1 MKIALAADHAGFL
14 LKESLRGLLEREGHS
29 VADFG
34 AHSTNSTDYPDY
46 AAAVGESVAKGESD
60 RGILVCC
67 SGVGMSIAAN
77 KVNGVRA
84 ALAIN
89 DESVRLTREHNDANV
104 LALGAQF
111 FTPEQAA
118 SLVHTFLETAFS
130 EGERHC
136 RRIRKIAELERSHQ
150 EVKSPS

>member
-1 MKIALAADHAGFL
+1 MKIAVAADHAGFH
-14 LKESLRGLLEREGHS
+14 LKEFLRELLEREGHA
-29 VADFG
+29 VVDYG
-34 AHSTNSTDYPDY
+34 AASTTSTDYPDY
-46 AAAVGESVAKGESD
+46 AAAVGQSVAKGQAE

-130 EGERHC
+130 EGERH
-136 RRIRKIAELERSHQ
+136 RRRLAKIAGLESSNQ
-150 EVKSPS
+150 EVKASS